1 MIFFS
6 WQIIIY
12 FEIDPT
18 LRLKLVEYDVGMMVV
33 VQNSSAY
40 VGCTLWSFQSKSESV
55 HMCTHTHIICGIHH
69 THWHSQLPNNFLK
82 EISLKSEDYIIAF
95 YRNYI
100 IIFLKLKIWTYMI
113 LWIIRITSSP
123 LISLLTCCGSLFYTW
138 KIINQTLFLFKWN
151 PVQAWSNKMTVAI

>member
-1 MIFFS
+1 MEKIILNYDSLFFLRHTTFEACEVWRWYDGWTTKFFS
-6 WQIIIY
+6 ICGLH
-12 FEIDPT
+12 FV
-18 LRLKLVEYDVGMMVV
+18 KLPIQVRVSPHVY
-33 VQNSSAY
+33 
-40 VGCTLWSFQSKSESV
+40 
-55 HMCTHTHIICGIHH
+55 THTIICGIHH
-69 THWHSQLPNNFLK
+69 THLHSQLPNHFLK